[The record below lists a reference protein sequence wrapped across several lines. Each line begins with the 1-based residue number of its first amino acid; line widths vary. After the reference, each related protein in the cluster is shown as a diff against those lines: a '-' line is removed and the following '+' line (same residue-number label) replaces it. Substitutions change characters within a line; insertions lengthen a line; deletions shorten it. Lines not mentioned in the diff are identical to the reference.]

1 MEDKMKHRP
10 STALA
15 APLLAFYLALP
26 AQAQQA
32 QGTALGDTL
41 ALAAEV
47 AALRDTLAGR
57 EQTLLAMEEESR
69 MLQAQTDELTL
80 AHLKD
85 SIAALEAQA
94 QALDGQI
101 DSMESQ
107 LKALRQD
114 MAQQGDQLKRLQQT
128 PTLRAQRTY
137 DANKALLDLPFSQ
150 MPTDGIATLLATLQ
164 QFASQDDYTDYKAKA
179 ERIAQFKSAYDDG
192 VAMLDRPYD
201 HRAFMAAYNPVHNL
215 LAQKQHMT
223 TAQYGEMD
231 TLDLR
236 LSRYHHGIKTL
247 QNLIRRTNA
256 NAKVKQA
263 RANGDADACRTAIKN
278 ARENELSEDYHN
290 VLEKYIPMVPALK
303 RLWDEYE
310 QAVETNPLGTTAV
323 EREILNIRTQ

>member
-1 MEDKMKHRP
+1 MEDRKVKHRP
-10 STALA
+10 STALVA
-15 APLLAFYLALP
+15 LLLACSLALP
-26 AQAQQA
+26 AQAQHDDP
-32 QGTALGDTL
+32 DTL

-47 AALRDTLAGR
+47 AALRDTLALR

-80 AHLKD
+80 AHLED

-94 QALDGQI
+94 LALDEQI

-114 MAQQGDQLKRLQQT
+114 MAQQGDQLKRLEQT
-128 PTLRAQRTY
+128 HTLRAQRTY

-150 MPTDGIATLLATLQ
+150 MTADGIANLMATLP
-164 QFASQDDYTDYKAKA
+164 QFASQDGYTDYKAKA
-179 ERIAQFKSAYDDG
+179 ERIAGYKQTYDNG
-192 VAMLDRPYD
+192 MAMLDRSYD
-201 HRAFMAAYNPVHNL
+201 HRAFMAAYNPVHDL

-223 TAQYGEMD
+223 AAQYGEMD

-236 LSRYHHGIKTL
+236 LSRYYFGIKTL

-263 RANGDADACRTAIKN
+263 RANSEADACRAAIEN
-278 ARENELSEDYHN
+278 ARKKELSEDYLN
-290 VLEKYIPMVPALK
+290 MLERYIPMVPALK
-303 RLWDEYE
+303 RLWNEYE
-310 QAVETNPLGTTAV
+310 QAVEATPLGTTAV
-323 EREILNIRTQ
+323 ERGILNIRTQ